1 MEMEKLRAAI
11 PGMRVVTEGNFG
23 GGVGAVYMLNLLHY
37 WSLPLTIAINFS
49 LIVCD

>member
-23 GGVGAVYMLNLLHY
+23 GGSGLY
-37 WSLPLTIAINFS
+37 IC
-49 LIVCD
+49 LIYYITGVCRLRSQSIFL